1 MNSFDLKL
9 PPNGL
14 ALSRVDRLLP
24 ESILHSNKEMHLNN
38 FSPRLATS
46 AAAPGWA

>member
-1 MNSFDLKL
+1 
-9 PPNGL
+9 L

-24 ESILHSNKEMHLNN
+24 DGILHSNNEEHLKK

-46 AAAPGWA
+46 AAAPGY